1 MVKSEEKKIRPKAVS
16 LANERFARAVEK
28 VFPTLVLP
36 NVTVA
41 LADLG
46 WQAKLG
52 FASLTFALA
61 VLFLLGQG
69 CAWRIRRTDCS
80 D

>member
-1 MVKSEEKKIRPKAVS
+1 MVKSERQTIRPKAAS
-16 LANERFARAVEK
+16 RANERFAKAIET
-28 VFPTLVLP
+28 VFPALVGP

-41 LADLG
+41 LTDLG

-52 FASLTFALA
+52 FASLTLALA
-61 VLFLLGQG
+61 VLYLMGQG

>member
-1 MVKSEEKKIRPKAVS
+1 MVKSEEQTSRPKAVS
-16 LANERFARAVEK
+16 WANERFARAIERVY
-28 VFPTLVLP
+28 PNLVLP

-41 LADLG
+41 LTNLG

-61 VLFLLGQG
+61 VLLPIGTRLRL
-69 CAWRIRRTDCS
+69 AHPTDRLF
-80 D
+80 